1 MQADA
6 CQKADG
12 DFKDLMA
19 MSDPNAMRGC
29 SLRVLEGAGYDSNAS
44 PNLALQK
51 LPESIYNDLAELACR
66 PI

>member
-6 CQKADG
+6 CQEADG

-29 SLRVLEGAGYDSNAS
+29 SLRVLEGASYDSNAS

-51 LPESIYNDLAELACR
+51 LPEST
-66 PI
+66 